1 MTTFWILAAGLAG
14 LAVLFV
20 VAPLLQAPKQPT
32 DDRSDTDD
40 SDADQAQMNLALFK
54 QQLAELDADLA
65 SGKLD
70 QTGYESAR
78 RDLERELL
86 NDLGDRDP
94 LTTGAAG
101 PDSTS
106 LAGRL
111 PGPRITALALLFVIP
126 LSAWALYALIGNQ
139 SIIPELERIAAA
151 GSGPAQRGSN
161 SELPPL
167 EELVARLEQ
176 RLEQQPDD
184 AEGWMMLGRTYFAT
198 GNRKG
203 AQEALEKAYKL
214 NPEDP
219 MIVLAYAESIATN
232 NDNQL
237 EGRPAEL
244 ISEALELDPENT
256 TARWLAAMVAFQRGQ
271 FRSAAT
277 TWQRLLE
284 ATDPSTEEAAEL
296 RSLIEEAEQRAG
308 VPPEARQL
316 AQADTQDSSA
326 AAEASGNSDAEPT
339 PEQRSEPTTAPET
352 TTPGGGQAADPAAA
366 ERTAEA
372 PSAEMGSASAG
383 QPQAQEQEQGST
395 SAADSGGLQV
405 RAELDPALAGRYPPN
420 TTVFIFARAASGPPM
435 PLAVQRTTLGQLP
448 VAVQLDDSMAMMPAM
463 QLSNF
468 PQVIVGARVSPSGQ
482 AMPRPGDL
490 EGESGPV
497 SNASDETIR
506 ILIDRVRR

>member
-1 MTTFWILAAGLAG
+1 M
-14 LAVLFV
+14 LF
-20 VAPLLQAPKQPT
+20 
-32 DDRSDTDD
+32 RS
-40 SDADQAQMNLALFK
+40 
-54 QQLAELDADLA
+54 
-65 SGKLD
+65 
-70 QTGYESAR
+70 
-78 RDLERELL
+78 
-86 NDLGDRDP
+86 
-94 LTTGAAG
+94 
-101 PDSTS
+101 
-106 LAGRL
+106 
-111 PGPRITALALLFVIP
+111 
-126 LSAWALYALIGNQ
+126 
-139 SIIPELERIAAA
+139 
-151 GSGPAQRGSN
+151 
-161 SELPPL
+161 
-167 EELVARLEQ
+167 
-176 RLEQQPDD
+176 
-184 AEGWMMLGRTYFAT
+184 

-203 AQEALEKAYKL
+203 AQEALEKAYEL

-219 MIVLAYAESIATN
+219 MVVLAYAESIATN

-326 AAEASGNSDAEPT
+326 AAEASGKPDADPT
-339 PEQRSEPTTAPET
+339 PEQRPEQRPEPTTAAET

-366 ERTAEA
+366 AKRPAEG
-372 PSAEMGSASAG
+372 PSAEAESASAG
-383 QPQAQEQEQGST
+383 QTQGQGST

-490 EGESGPV
+490 EGEIGPV